1 MVYYVCPNCGHR
13 SDEYK
18 QSMVHYNSCDTI
30 RVRPF
35 NSPPS
40 SSFVQGSEPDIF
52 HQGVAGVTSTN
63 GGWNGGGAHVQ
74 AQQHPQQQ
82 QATSS
87 QAPPSDQ
94 ARNGEQQ
101 VAQHA
106 SA

>member
-18 QSMVHYNSCDTI
+18 QSMVHYNSCDQI

-52 HQGVAGVTSTN
+52 QQGVAGVTSTN
-63 GGWNGGGAHVQ
+63 GGWNGGGAHTQ
-74 AQQHPQQQ
+74 AAQQSKSGPAQPPQ
-82 QATSS
+82 A
-87 QAPPSDQ
+87 DQ
-94 ARNGEQQ
+94 ARNGEP
-101 VAQHA
+101 VAQHS

>member
-52 HQGVAGVTSTN
+52 QQGVAGVTSTN
-63 GGWNGGGAHVQ
+63 GGWNGGGAQAQ
-74 AQQHPQQQ
+74 AQQNGASKAQ
-82 QATSS
+82 
-87 QAPPSDQ
+87 PPTPADQ
-94 ARNGEQQ
+94 ARNGEP
-101 VAQHA
+101 VAQHS